1 MTLRLATNSKVGTDR
16 LLVCLSGSKSN
27 ERVIRSAA
35 QMAQAFNSDFI
46 AVYVKN
52 NQFNKWEENLN
63 NNISLAH
70 QLGAK
75 VIKLQGENPALQIT
89 EYAKESSVTK
99 IVLGASPYKK
109 IWQTRSTLVYQ
120 IGYLLPEVD
129 EYVIN
134 SAKTNLNQVQ
144 HLNGTFL
151 THFKGSLSKSGSKRM
166 AKNMLMVSSIILGST
181 VVGELLIFAQVPL
194 VNVVLVYMLET
205 V

>member
-1 MTLRLATNSKVGTDR
+1 MRKMTLRLATNSKVGTDR

-89 EYAKESSVTK
+89 EYAKESSVIK

-109 IWQTRSTLVYQ
+109 YGKHDL
-120 IGYLLPEVD
+120 
-129 EYVIN
+129 
-134 SAKTNLNQVQ
+134 
-144 HLNGTFL
+144 HLCI
-151 THFKGSLSKSGSKRM
+151 K
-166 AKNMLMVSSIILGST
+166 
-181 VVGELLIFAQVPL
+181 
-194 VNVVLVYMLET
+194 
-205 V
+205 